1 MPGNPAFHLGGAHV
15 TDISKDFEALC
26 EKEFNLARQEA
37 FKDLDRTIVGIK
49 NRMASTGNLQSSSMA
64 RAVVDA
70 VLARFEKVLIAF
82 ESSYIGKWA
91 ETDRNFPES
100 DYTWLKAKVTE
111 KLDPEVLEVKAQ
123 CNSALWEPRTTF
135 VAFWQKAEVEART
148 RRNTLFEKIDIL
160 RLKKNQGAAPMA
172 VPSHPAPSTQGPSA
186 PWDLMHPIVVKIA
199 RPRFESGHF
208 ADSVEAALK
217 EVNDIVRQI
226 VIEQTAEELDG
237 ADLMNR
243 ALSLKKPII
252 ILDDLAMT
260 TGRNIQVGYM
270 QIFAGAMT
278 GIRNP
283 KAHANIQ
290 IDATRAIHFLFLA
303 SLLLFK
309 IDERKK

>member
-1 MPGNPAFHLGGAHV
+1 MA
-15 TDISKDFEALC
+15 DISKDFEALC
-26 EKEFNLARQEA
+26 DKEFNLARQEA
-37 FKDLDRTIVGIK
+37 FQDLDSEIAAIK
-49 NRMASTGNLQSSSMA
+49 NQMASIGLLQSSSTA

-70 VLARFEKVLIAF
+70 VLARFDRVLIAF
-82 ESSYIGKWA
+82 ENSYLGKWA
-91 ETDRNFPES
+91 DTGRTFPES

-111 KLDPEVLEVKAQ
+111 KLDPEILKVKAQ
-123 CNSALWEPRTTF
+123 CNSALWEPGITF
-135 VAFWQKAEVEART
+135 VAFWEEAEFEARS
-148 RRNTLFEKIDIL
+148 RRNTIFDKIEIL
-160 RLKKNQGAAPMA
+160 RLRKNQGVAAMA
-172 VPSHPAPSTQGPSA
+172 VSSQSAPSTHGQSA
-186 PWDLMHPIVVKIA
+186 PWDLMHPIVIKIA
-199 RPRFESGHF
+199 RHRFESGHF

-226 VIEQTAEELDG
+226 VREQTGKEFDG

-243 ALSLKKPII
+243 AFSVDKPII
-252 ILDDLAMT
+252 TLDDPSMA

-290 IDATRAIHFLFLA
+290 IDPTRAIHFLFLA

>member
-1 MPGNPAFHLGGAHV
+1 M

-37 FKDLDRTIVGIK
+37 FKDLDREISAIK
-49 NRMASTGNLQSSSMA
+49 NRMDSTGNPQSSSMA
-64 RAVVDA
+64 RADVDA
-70 VLARFEKVLIAF
+70 VLVRFDKVLIAF
-82 ESSYIGKWA
+82 ETSFLGKWA
-91 ETDRNFPES
+91 DTDRNFPEA
-100 DYTWLKAKVTE
+100 DYAWLRAKVTE
-111 KLDPEVLEVKAQ
+111 KLDPEIHEVKTL

-148 RRNTLFEKIDIL
+148 RRNTIFEKIEIL
-160 RLKKNQGAAPMA
+160 RLKKNQGAVPMA
-172 VPSHPAPSTQGPSA
+172 VPSHPPSTTHPLP
-186 PWDLMHPIVVKIA
+186 PWELMHPVVVNIA
-199 RPRFESGHF
+199 RPRFESSHF

-226 VIEQTAEELDG
+226 VREQTGEELDG

-252 ILDDLAMT
+252 ILDDLTMT
-260 TGRNIQVGYM
+260 TGRNIQIGYM
-270 QIFAGAMT
+270 QIFSGAMT

-303 SLLLFK
+303 SLLLFML
-309 IDERKK
+309 DERKT

>member
-1 MPGNPAFHLGGAHV
+1 V

-37 FKDLDRTIVGIK
+37 FKDLDREISAIK

-70 VLARFEKVLIAF
+70 VLGRFEKVLIAF
-82 ESSYIGKWA
+82 ENAYVGKWA
-91 ETDRNFPES
+91 STEKTFLES

-111 KLDPEVLEVKAQ
+111 KLDPEIHEVKTQ

-148 RRNTLFEKIDIL
+148 RRNAMFDKIEIL
-160 RLKKNQGAAPMA
+160 RLKKNQGATLIALPA
-172 VPSHPAPSTQGPSA
+172 RPAPSSREQSV
-186 PWDLMHPIVVKIA
+186 PWDLIHPIVVKIA

-226 VIEQTAEELDG
+226 VREQTGEELDG

-252 ILDDLAMT
+252 ILDDLSMT